1 MKRVLTTLGALILAA
16 AMVSACA
23 PRVPAGTTRIALVM
37 SHMTNSFTTTVAG
50 AAVAEG
56 KELGVQVTVFD
67 GNSDAATQI
76 SQIESAVAQ
85 GYDGILVEP
94 VSKEG
99 IAPGLKAA
107 NEAEIPI
114 ATMVQQAE
122 QQDRAASYIGGDDTA
137 AGTLQMEKVIEAI
150 GEDGTVA
157 ILYGPMGSD
166 GQLQRKAGY
175 DAVLAQH
182 PGVSVVLEQT
192 ANWDTAEA
200 LTVTENWLSTG
211 THIDAIVAQ
220 NDSMALGA
228 LKALTNAGR
237 AEEVHVSGVDATD
250 DGVASIRNGGMA
262 GTVSQDT
269 AGIGRLAVQTMDK
282 LIKGEEVEAVN
293 FTEAVWITAD
303 NVDSLDS
310 PEAEPSAS
318 ASPEE

>member
-1 MKRVLTTLGALILAA
+1 MRRTVAIISALVLAA
-16 AMVSACA
+16 AMVSACTLGGSDG
-23 PRVPAGTTRIALVM
+23 RTRIALMM
-37 SHMTNSFTTTVAG
+37 SHMTNSFTTTLAG

-56 KELGVQVTVFD
+56 DELGVHVTVFD

-114 ATMVQQAE
+114 ATIVQQAE
-122 QQDRAASYIGGDDTA
+122 QQDRAAAYIGGDDTA
-137 AGTLQMEKVIEAI
+137 AGRLQMEKVVEAI
-150 GEDGTVA
+150 GEEGSIAV
-157 ILYGPMGSD
+157 LYGPMGSD

-175 DAVLAQH
+175 DAVLAEH
-182 PGVSVVLEQT
+182 PGVNIVLEQT
-192 ANWDTAEA
+192 ANWDTAQA

-228 LKALTNAGR
+228 LKALTNAG
-237 AEEVHVSGVDATD
+237 EQDDVHVSGVDATD

-269 AGIGRLAVQTMDK
+269 AGIGRLAIDTMDK
-282 LIKGEEVEAVN
+282 LIKGDAVEAVN
-293 FTEAVWITAD
+293 YTEAVWITAD
-303 NVDSLDS
+303 NVDTLESDG
-310 PEAEPSAS
+310 
-318 ASPEE
+318 

>member
-1 MKRVLTTLGALILAA
+1 MKRLLAIVGSLIIAA
-16 AMVSACA
+16 AMVSACVVGGSDG
-23 PRVPAGTTRIALVM
+23 RTRIALMM
-37 SHMTNSFTTTVAG
+37 SHMTNSFTTTLAH
-50 AAVAEG
+50 AAVEEG
-56 KELGVQVTVFD
+56 EALGLEVTVFD

-99 IAPGLKAA
+99 VAPGLKAA

-114 ATMVQQAE
+114 ATIVQQAE
-122 QQDRAASYIGGDDTA
+122 QQDRAAAYIGGDDTA
-137 AGTLQMEKVIEAI
+137 AGRLQMEKVIEAI
-150 GEDGTVA
+150 GEEGTVA
-157 ILYGPMGSD
+157 VLYGPMGSD

-175 DAVLAQH
+175 DAVLAEH
-182 PGVSVVLEQT
+182 PGVNIVLEQT

-228 LKALTNAGR
+228 LKALTNAGEQR
-237 AEEVHVSGVDATD
+237 EVHVSGVDATD
-250 DGVASIRNGGMA
+250 DGVASIRGGGMA

-269 AGIGRLAVQTMDK
+269 AGIGRLAVGTMDK
-282 LIKGEEVEAVN
+282 LIKGETVEAVN
-293 FTEAVWITAD
+293 YTEAVWITAD
-303 NVDSLDS
+303 NVDTLDTGD
-310 PEAEPSAS
+310 
-318 ASPEE
+318 

>member
-1 MKRVLTTLGALILAA
+1 MKHVVAVLGALMVAA
-16 AMVSACA
+16 SMVSACTLGA
-23 PRVPAGTTRIALVM
+23 TDGRLRIALVM
-37 SHMTNSFTTTVAG
+37 SHMTNSFTTTVANS
-50 AAVAEG
+50 AVAEG
-56 KELGVQVTVFD
+56 EELGITVTVFD

-114 ATMVQQAE
+114 ATIVQQAE
-122 QQDRAASYIGGDDTA
+122 QQERAASYIGGDDTA
-137 AGTLQMEKVIEAI
+137 AGKLQMEKVIEAI
-150 GEDGTVA
+150 GEEGA
-157 ILYGPMGSD
+157 IAVLYGPMGSD

-175 DAVLAQH
+175 DAVLAEH

-192 ANWDTAEA
+192 ANWDTAQA

-211 THIDAIVAQ
+211 TRIDAIVAQ

-228 LKALTNAGR
+228 LKALTNAG
-237 AEEVHVSGVDATD
+237 EQGDVHVSGVDATD

-269 AGIGRLAVQTMDK
+269 AGIGRLAVDTMDK
-282 LIKGEEVEAVN
+282 LIKGETVEAVN
-293 FTEAVWITAD
+293 YTEAVWITAD
-303 NVDSLDS
+303 NIDTLDS
-310 PEAEPSAS
+310 DG
-318 ASPEE
+318 

>member
-1 MKRVLTTLGALILAA
+1 MRRLLAA
-16 AMVSACA
+16 VGVMLVAASLVTACT
-23 PRVPAGTTRIALVM
+23 VGDFDGKTRIALVM
-37 SHMTNSFTTTVAG
+37 SHMTNSFTTTVAN

-56 KELGVQVTVFD
+56 RELGLEVTVFD

-85 GYDGILVEP
+85 AYDGILVEP

-107 NEAEIPI
+107 NEAQIPI
-114 ATMVQQAE
+114 ATIVQQAE
-122 QQDRAASYIGGDDTA
+122 QQERAASYIGGDDTA
-137 AGTLQMEKVIEAI
+137 AGELQMTQVVEAI
-150 GEDGTVA
+150 GEQGAVA
-157 ILYGPMGSD
+157 VLYGPMGSD

-175 DAVLAQH
+175 DAVLAEH
-182 PGVSVVLEQT
+182 PGVSIVLEQT

-228 LKALTNAGR
+228 MKALSNAGR
-237 AEEVHVSGVDATD
+237 DKQVHVSGVDATD
-250 DGVASIRNGGMA
+250 DGVASIRDGGMA

-269 AGIGRLAVQTMDK
+269 AGIGALAVDTMDK
-282 LIKGEEVEAVN
+282 LIRGEEVDAVN
-293 FTEAVWITAD
+293 YTQAVWITID
-303 NVDSLDS
+303 NVDALDS
-310 PEAEPSAS
+310 DG
-318 ASPEE
+318 

>member
-1 MKRVLTTLGALILAA
+1 MKRVLATVGALIMAA
-16 AMVSACA
+16 SMLSACSLGA
-23 PRVPAGTTRIALVM
+23 TDGRPRIALVM

-50 AAVAEG
+50 AAVEEG
-56 KELGVQVTVFD
+56 DRLGLSVTVFD
-67 GNSDAATQI
+67 GKSDAATQI

-85 GYDGILVEP
+85 GYAGILVEP

-114 ATMVQQAE
+114 ATIVQQAE
-122 QQDRAASYIGGDDTA
+122 QQDRAAAYIGGDDTA
-137 AGTLQMEKVIEAI
+137 AGKLQMEKVIEAI
-150 GEDGTVA
+150 GEQGQVA
-157 ILYGPMGSD
+157 VLYGPMGSD

-175 DAVLAQH
+175 DAVLAEH
-182 PGVSVVLEQT
+182 PGVSIVLEQT

-211 THIDAIVAQ
+211 TRIDAIVAQ

-237 AEEVHVSGVDATD
+237 GDDVHVSGVDATD
-250 DGVASIRNGGMA
+250 DGVASISNGGMA

-269 AGIGRLAVQTMDK
+269 AGIGALAVDVMDR
-282 LIKGEEVEAVN
+282 LIKGEKVDVVN
-293 FTEAVWITAD
+293 YTEAVWITAENAD
-303 NVDSLDS
+303 TLNSDG
-310 PEAEPSAS
+310 
-318 ASPEE
+318 

>member
-1 MKRVLTTLGALILAA
+1 MQRVLAAVGALIAAASILSACTLGA
-16 AMVSACA
+16 SDGR
-23 PRVPAGTTRIALVM
+23 PRIALVM

-50 AAVAEG
+50 AAVQEG
-56 KELGVQVTVFD
+56 DRLGLAVTVFD
-67 GNSDAATQI
+67 AKSDAATQI

-114 ATMVQQAE
+114 ATIVQQAE
-122 QQDRAASYIGGDDTA
+122 QQDRAAAYIGGDDTA
-137 AGTLQMEKVIEAI
+137 AGRLQMEKVIEAI
-150 GEDGTVA
+150 GEEGTVA
-157 ILYGPMGSD
+157 VLYGPMGSD

-175 DAVLAQH
+175 DAVLAEH
-182 PGVSVVLEQT
+182 PGVSIVLEQT

-228 LKALTNAGR
+228 LKALTNASR
-237 AEEVHVSGVDATD
+237 QDEVHVSGVDATD

-269 AGIGRLAVQTMDK
+269 AGIGRLAVDTMDK
-282 LIKGEEVEAVN
+282 LIKGETVEAVN

-303 NVDSLDS
+303 NVDTLDTGD
-310 PEAEPSAS
+310 
-318 ASPEE
+318 